1 MRTHLLTLA
10 AACLLAAPG
19 ASAHGPATSFATED
33 STAGWMSIGEPLAR
47 KLVADG
53 NKIERDTVQDAIKD
67 EGLARNYRQ
76 FFRAR
81 KIDLATTGRAAV
93 FVRPASEPYYMPFYG
108 AHIFRFW
115 VVDAA
120 GHVLLSSAADEVALL
135 DSVHGGMRDL
145 RVSQCRGGVCYDTT
159 ELFEHGQYRNGSC
172 ATRSIVTGATSAGCS

>member
-19 ASAHGPATSFATED
+19 ASAHGSATAFSTED
-33 STAGWMSIGEPLAR
+33 STAGWISIGEPLAR
-47 KLVADG
+47 TLVAGSD
-53 NKIERDTVQDAIKD
+53 KLERDMVQEAIKE

-81 KIDLATTGRAAV
+81 KIALATSGRAAV

-135 DSVHGGMRDL
+135 DAVHGGMRDL
-145 RVSQCRGGVCYDTT
+145 RVSQCRGGACYDTT
-159 ELFEHGQYRNGSC
+159 EIFEHGQYRNGRC
-172 ATRSIVTGATSAGCS
+172 ATRSIVTGATSVGCS